1 MLGTRQP
8 GLVRGADVGVD
19 WRVRAAGCWGPW
31 SGCWGPGAASA
42 PESSR
47 RWRLLGARGGLC
59 LRPECHVGPRRHEQD
74 LPRQRALPEGCGTL
88 PAGPPVQR
96 AAGLRASQPWRGLL
110 PGEPRPH
117 GPWGLAQPGLPR
129 PHSPGWASQRG
140 REGAAV
146 DVNTGCV
153 CGTWVTSTLSP
164 RSRWCACVHVRVCA
178 CVGECDRRAGTECRA
193 SSGSRAPGQSG
204 GALGSGVGSRAPGG
218 PLCAASQGRVS
229 TAQTVSRAGSGAD
242 PRAAG
247 PSCRAHWRPWCLGV
261 CGQEDGAGG
270 WGPHAPGP

>member
-1 MLGTRQP
+1 MASAYALSAMWVPADMNRTFP
-8 GLVRGADVGVD
+8 DNVRFRKDAEPCLQGPLYNVLLAYGHHNHGVGYCQVSPRPPTD
-19 WRVRAAGCWGPW
+19 
-31 SGCWGPGAASA
+31 PGASPSRGSHA
-42 PESSR
+42 PT
-47 RWRLLGARGGLC
+47 A
-59 LRPECHVGPRRHEQD
+59 
-74 LPRQRALPEGCGTL
+74 
-88 PAGPPVQR
+88 
-96 AAGLRASQPWRGLL
+96 RASQPRWLL
-110 PGEPRPH
+110 PGEPRPQ
-117 GPWGLAQPGLPR
+117 GPQGLAQPGLPR